1 MNPLVSAMIGSIIEG
16 ILQPAPQVLPETLS
30 PPGLVR
36 PALQDGPLAV
46 MDPPDNGYARI
57 GGKTLHLAANLQIRD
72 VHNRIILPFSL
83 QNPVP
88 VLYKL
93 DAGGSVQ
100 RVWVLS
106 PEEAQVAERLI
117 VEKRPRPFQSSPA
130 N

>member
-16 ILQPAPQVLPETLS
+16 ILQPAPQVVPEMLS

-117 VEKRPRPFQSSPA
+117 VEKRPQPFQPSPA